1 MKQIRQQFPIPSGTT
16 ILTLEPLDFNLL
28 GNTLKLQ
35 LSGIPCKNNKV
46 VKIDYPASFKQTSID
61 LGVDALRKAL
71 VDNPGP
77 KLIFAHSQG
86 AQVCSRWLRYY
97 ADQPDAPPASELSFL
112 LIGNPLRKYGGYI
125 IGKPEV
131 SPKFKTLGLPTVNTT
146 KYLVTDIKM
155 QYDGWADWP
164 GDNANGVAKQN
175 ARLGQN
181 QRHCYGYLL
190 ANPSDPLRKVY
201 AENTTDYVM
210 LPGIPND
217 TNLSMLL
224 IEAAYRRPER
234 WFP

>member
-1 MKQIRQQFPIPSGTT
+1 MKAIRQPFPVPSGTT

-46 VKIDYPASFKQTSID
+46 VKIDYPASFKPTSMD
-61 LGVDALRKAL
+61 EGVDALRKAL
-71 VDNPGP
+71 VVNKGP
-77 KLIFAHSQG
+77 KLVFAHSQG
-86 AQVCSRWLRYY
+86 AQVCSRWLRNY
-97 ADQPDAPPASELSFL
+97 ANLPDAPPANELSFL
-112 LIGNPLRKYGGYI
+112 FIGNPLRKYGGYI

-131 SPKFKTLGLPTVNTT
+131 SVGYKILGVATPNDT

-155 QYDGWADWP
+155 QYDGWSDWP
-164 GDNANGVAKQN
+164 GDKANPIAKWN

-201 AENTTDYVM
+201 SENTTDYVM

-217 TNLSMLL
+217 TNLSLLL

-234 WFP
+234 WLS